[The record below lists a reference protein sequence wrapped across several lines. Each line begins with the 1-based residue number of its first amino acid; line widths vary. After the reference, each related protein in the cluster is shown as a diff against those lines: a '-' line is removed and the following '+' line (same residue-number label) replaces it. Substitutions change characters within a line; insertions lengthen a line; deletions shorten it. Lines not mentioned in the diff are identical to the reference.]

1 MGLGENI
8 KRRREE
14 LKLSQESVADR
25 LGVSRQAVSKWETGQ
40 SEPSA
45 GNLIQ
50 LAEVLETSLSAL
62 ADPEGGLGGPAA
74 SGENRQR
81 KAPNPILRAN
91 LTKWAI
97 ILQAGFLRSCAVF
110 LREYREN
117 PADRTRLGLF
127 WFSLGP
133 LLSCSL
139 WMASNHRFEPDK
151 KRRGKNVTIEFRYC
165 ILQLLVAIL
174 DTYLGLGLWGAV
186 LMIVIGAVYLLYI
199 NPKFMGRKLTK

>member
-1 MGLGENI
+1 MNLGENI
-8 KRRREE
+8 KCRREE
-14 LKLSQESVADR
+14 LKLSQEAVAER
-25 LGVSRQAVSKWETGQ
+25 LEVSRQAVSKWETGQ
-40 SEPSA
+40 SEPTAS
-45 GNLIQ
+45 NLIQ

-62 ADPEGGLGGPAA
+62 ADPAA
-74 SGENRQR
+74 PGEKR
-81 KAPNPILRAN
+81 KVPNPILRAN

-139 WMASNHRFEPDK
+139 WMASNHRFEPDE
-151 KRRGKNVTIEFRYC
+151 KRRRKNVTIEFRYC
-165 ILQLLVAIL
+165 TLQLMVAIL

-199 NPKFMGRKLTK
+199 NPRFMGRKLTK

>member
-1 MGLGENI
+1 MNLGENI

-14 LKLSQESVADR
+14 LKLSQESIADQ

-40 SEPSA
+40 SEPTA
-45 GNLIQ
+45 GNLIR
-50 LAEVLETSLSAL
+50 LAKVLETGLSAL
-62 ADPEGGLGGPAA
+62 VDPEKD
-74 SGENRQR
+74 SDRQTSPER
-81 KAPNPILRAN
+81 KKPNPILRAN

-117 PADRTRLGLF
+117 PQDPTRLGLF

-139 WMASNHRFEPDK
+139 WMASNHRFEPDE

-165 ILQLLVAIL
+165 TLQLMVAIL
-174 DTYLGLGLWGAV
+174 DTYLGLGLWGAA
-186 LMIVIGAVYLLYI
+186 LMIVIGGVYLLYI